1 MEDLTIEQ
9 SKDNKEDENSENNDK
24 SEEQKEE
31 VKENEKP
38 NENIIIEE
46 KKEKEEEN
54 KIEEEN
60 KVEEEEKEEII
71 DPIELE
77 KRKIRLLLK
86 AANEDMNEKNYKDA
100 EDKYSTII
108 ETENKDILEDIKE
121 KMIEILLNYSLSL
134 YYQMKYE
141 SSTKILYD
149 IIINYDS
156 KNKEAYL
163 LLLKILFDINEYN
176 RAKLLIAKINAIF
189 GYDGNELNEFNE
201 INNEIDKIIK
211 RNKNNIQ
218 RQFYYNAEK
227 EIFNFRN
234 NLNFFYWCFY
244 SLAALIIGHYLS
256 KLL

>member
-1 MEDLTIEQ
+1 L
-9 SKDNKEDENSENNDK
+9 K
-24 SEEQKEE
+24 QKT
-31 VKENEKP
+31 
-38 NENIIIEE
+38 
-46 KKEKEEEN
+46 
-54 KIEEEN
+54 KI
-60 KVEEEEKEEII
+60 
-71 DPIELE
+71 
-77 KRKIRLLLK
+77 
-86 AANEDMNEKNYKDA
+86 
-100 EDKYSTII
+100 
-108 ETENKDILEDIKE
+108 DILEDIKG

-189 GYDGNELNEFNE
+189 GYDGNEMNEFNE

-211 RNKNNIQ
+211 RNKYNIE
-218 RQFYYNAEK
+218 RQEK

-244 SLAALIIGHYLS
+244 SLAALIKGHYLS

>member
-1 MEDLTIEQ
+1 
-9 SKDNKEDENSENNDK
+9 
-24 SEEQKEE
+24 
-31 VKENEKP
+31 
-38 NENIIIEE
+38 
-46 KKEKEEEN
+46 
-54 KIEEEN
+54 
-60 KVEEEEKEEII
+60 
-71 DPIELE
+71 
-77 KRKIRLLLK
+77 
-86 AANEDMNEKNYKDA
+86 
-100 EDKYSTII
+100 
-108 ETENKDILEDIKE
+108 
-121 KMIEILLNYSLSL
+121 MIEILLNYSLSL

-211 RNKNNIQ
+211 RNKYNIE
-218 RQFYYNAEK
+218 RQEK

-234 NLNFFYWCFY
+234 KFLLLVLLFFSCINNRTLFIQIIMIKKHFSIIIIY
-244 SLAALIIGHYLS
+244 LIFQII
-256 KLL
+256 KFF